1 MSSTHLSLI
10 HFKLNCCGVDG
21 YADWTNPKYD
31 TVFPTKEEKYK
42 VPLSCCSQ
50 NGDTEQ
56 QQKCM
61 KDPEKWVTNETQ
73 GCYSLLYDTL
83 ENNKYTIGIGTST
96 LVLFMV
102 SMFM

>member
-1 MSSTHLSLI
+1 MKPTHLNFI
-10 HFKLNCCGVDG
+10 HFKINCCGVDG
-21 YADWTNPKYD
+21 YADWTNSKYD
-31 TVFPTKEEKYK
+31 TIFPTKEEKYK

-61 KDPEKWVTNETQ
+61 KDPEYWLKNETE

-83 ENNKYTIGIGTST
+83 ENNKYTISIGTST

>member
-1 MSSTHLSLI
+1 M
-10 HFKLNCCGVDG
+10 KNDDG
-21 YADWTNPKYD
+21 DM
-31 TVFPTKEEKYK
+31 
-42 VPLSCCSQ
+42 
-50 NGDTEQ
+50 EQ

-61 KDPEKWVTNETQ
+61 KDPENSLTNETE